1 MNFDTIST
9 LSGADAKTKSTAATS
24 KLSADYDSFLQL
36 LTAQV
41 ANQDPL
47 APMDSTT
54 FVSQL
59 AQLSQ
64 VEQSIQ
70 TNANLEQISSR
81 LAASGALAD
90 MALIG
95 RQVTLPSDTLNLA
108 GGTAEFGYELAADA
122 AIVGAR
128 ITTADGTVVRELSDL
143 PRSGGKLQTVAW
155 DGRNNAGEL
164 VADGNYSIEIRA
176 LTNDETPV
184 SVSTFTS
191 ALVEKL
197 SFDTGQPILTLSNG
211 ETAHSGQVMAVSA
224 RPAL

>member
-1 MNFDTIST
+1 
-9 LSGADAKTKSTAATS
+9 
-24 KLSADYDSFLQL
+24 
-36 LTAQV
+36 
-41 ANQDPL
+41 
-47 APMDSTT
+47 
-54 FVSQL
+54 
-59 AQLSQ
+59 
-64 VEQSIQ
+64 
-70 TNANLEQISSR
+70 
-81 LAASGALAD
+81 
-90 MALIG
+90 
-95 RQVTLPSDTLNLA
+95 
-108 GGTAEFGYELAADA
+108 
-122 AIVGAR
+122 
-128 ITTADGTVVRELSDL
+128 VVRELSDL

-176 LTNDETPV
+176 LANDETPV